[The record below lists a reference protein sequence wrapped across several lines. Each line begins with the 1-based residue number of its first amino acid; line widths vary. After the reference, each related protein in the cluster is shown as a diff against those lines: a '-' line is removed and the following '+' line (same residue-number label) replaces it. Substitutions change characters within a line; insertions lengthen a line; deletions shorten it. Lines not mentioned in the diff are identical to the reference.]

1 MLQTFL
7 DTFVLIQGWLL
18 EHIVQPPLLA
28 LGFGSYLETAFD
40 GVEFFL
46 YGVLQLSIAYLL
58 LRPLEY
64 FRPIENWPDR
74 KAVRVDVLYT
84 FLDRLGIIP
93 LAVFALLTPFI
104 TGIEGWLRF
113 HDVIPPQL

>member
-28 LGFGSYLETAFD
+28 LGFGSYLEAAFD

-58 LRPLEY
+58 LRPLEH
-64 FRPIENWPDR
+64 FRPIERWPDR
-74 KAVRVDVLYT
+74 KAVRVDVLYA
-84 FLDRLGIIP
+84 FLDRLGSFRSP
-93 LAVFALLTPFI
+93 SSPC
-104 TGIEGWLRF
+104 
-113 HDVIPPQL
+113 